1 MRRSSFRD
9 SSFVVRRSS
18 FVVSRSSFVVRR
30 SSFFSRQLLIV
41 RSSVVDHKQKHTA
54 FSPTLF
60 SRGSFSPR
68 FSCRPPTQVR
78 LGPFISD
85 MMRWHSHHFLPHL
98 QMTIRGGRSSGLVS
112 PTPDHRP
119 RLYMYER
126 PHVYLLFDRPHV
138 LLSTTTPASVHPPP
152 RRDLQRGLV
161 HNVDCSD
168 DTFVVPS
175 NIHLCRS
182 STRH

>member
-85 MMRWHSHHFLPHL
+85 MMRWHSHQYSKNYRKKLKKKLFFES
-98 QMTIRGGRSSGLVS
+98 IRISNHSVD
-112 PTPDHRP
+112 PMMIMDH
-119 RLYMYER
+119 
-126 PHVYLLFDRPHV
+126 HH
-138 LLSTTTPASVHPPP
+138 HH
-152 RRDLQRGLV
+152 QK
-161 HNVDCSD
+161 NV
-168 DTFVVPS
+168 
-175 NIHLCRS
+175 N
-182 STRH
+182 